1 MFYIQKML
9 LRARFNSKLING
21 FIKKATHI
29 TNRENVVYITAIMIV
44 WMCLDA
50 ACVPTTLQHLYVARW
65 IINIDKYFT
74 KHKHRLGSVLV
85 CAAAHE
91 RRGAWFES
99 RRSTKDFFPKIGTV
113 AWICRGRRLVHPTC
127 IIVLLLYS
135 FSTKPVPQF
144 WNFSFSL
151 YFFRST

>member
-9 LRARFNSKLING
+9 VRARFNSKLING

-74 KHKHRLGSVLV
+74 WHKHCYGLVAYLYVQLTMHGVVPGSN
-85 CAAAHE
+85 
-91 RRGAWFES
+91 
-99 RRSTKDFFPKIGTV
+99 
-113 AWICRGRRLVHPTC
+113 
-127 IIVLLLYS
+127 
-135 FSTKPVPQF
+135 PVGV
-144 WNFSFSL
+144 
-151 YFFRST
+151 